1 MGMDKTLDTV
11 MLLGGAGIAGYAIYK
26 MFTRTRNPGQPVIS
40 DWTAGDVLARSHDG
54 VDMGIITIARV
65 TGPGTYLCWSGWYG
79 HGPLDLQPIMDWTLV
94 PTSDEE
100 LDQYEVVKMTHVV
113 LPAEA

>member
-1 MGMDKTLDTV
+1 MADSLSNI
-11 MLLGGAGIAGYAIYK
+11 LLVAGAGLAGYAVYEMVK
-26 MFTRTRNPGQPVIS
+26 KPPGDEEPVIS
-40 DWTAGDVLARSHDG
+40 NWTAGDVLARSHDG

-94 PTSDEE
+94 PTSDAE

-113 LPAEA
+113 LPAGS